1 MNMKMN
7 ASNRNVLATVKKKA
21 RKRTNIKRA
30 SNPAEFEAEEQLIER
45 HFKSNEEERPH
56 KKSKGADEEW

>member
-1 MNMKMN
+1 MKMN

-21 RKRTNIKRA
+21 RKRMNVKRA
-30 SNPAEFEAEEQLIER
+30 SNPGEFEAEEKLIEH
-45 HFKSNEEERPH
+45 HFSNEEERPH